1 MRRAG
6 GNTYLLFSLGSLWL
20 LFALS
25 TFAGEI
31 DWPALVQ
38 KPYEHLKAP
47 ELGLRPLKTATK
59 AEWERDRQ
67 RIKKAWQERLGTAPA
82 VPDELDIK
90 IEKTEKLDGYTRQL
104 LSFHSEGDDRIAAL
118 AGSLATIYAC
128 AR

>member
-1 MRRAG
+1 MRRAAR
-6 GNTYLLFSLGSLWL
+6 NACLLVSSFGLWL
-20 LFALS
+20 LFAPP
-25 TFAGEI
+25 TFAGEV

-59 AEWERDRQ
+59 AEWDRDRQ
-67 RIKKAWQERLGTAPA
+67 RIKNAWQERLGTAPA